1 MADLIS
7 IVKGI
12 LESKKVDVV
21 VGYTRATSPNRTRP
35 IVIRNASEADA
46 LVIDSSC
53 LNNLATYLT
62 RKENKGRKVGIVAK
76 GCDVKAIVQ
85 LIVENQ
91 IKRENVYIIGVKCN
105 GVKKGFEGE
114 DSKVLAEKCLN
125 CHVKTP
131 HLYDELAEM
140 VSDNLSGKDEKAELI
155 AKLEAMSPQER
166 FSFWESE
173 FEKCIRCYACRQ
185 ACPLCYCERCIAD
198 KSMPR
203 WVETSATK
211 RGNFAWNI
219 VRAFHLSGRC
229 IGCNECERVCPAGIP
244 LSLLNRKMAIVA
256 KSEFGYESGMS
267 VEAQTLIGTYDV
279 KDKEEFIK

>member
-1 MADLIS
+1 MADIIS
-7 IVKGI
+7 IARGVFENKKADI
-12 LESKKVDVV
+12 LI
-21 VGYTRATSPNRTRP
+21 GYTKATSEGRTRP
-35 IVIRNASEADA
+35 VIVRSADEVQN
-46 LVIDSSC
+46 LVLNSSC

-62 RKENKGRKVGIVAK
+62 RKENKGKKVAIVAK
-76 GCDVKAIVQ
+76 GCDIKSIVQ
-85 LIVENQ
+85 LIAESQ

-105 GVKKGFEGE
+105 GVKRSFEGE
-114 DSKVLAEKCLN
+114 DSKKIAEKCLN
-125 CHVKTP
+125 CNVRTP
-131 HLYDELAEM
+131 HLADETVDM
-140 VSDNLSGKDEKAELI
+140 SDEGLTGKDEKAELI
-155 AKLEAMSPQER
+155 EKLDSMSAEER
-166 FSFWESE
+166 FAFWEE
-173 FEKCIRCYACRQ
+173 QFEKCIKCYACRQ

-203 WVETSATK
+203 WVESSPTK

-244 LSLLNRKMAIVA
+244 LSLLNRKMVMVA

-267 VEAQTLIGTYDV
+267 ADAPTLIGTYDL

>member
-105 GVKKGFEGE
+105 GVKMGFEGE

>member
-62 RKENKGRKVGIVAK
+62 RKENKGGKVGIVAK

-105 GVKKGFEGE
+105 GVKKGFEVE
-114 DSKVLAEKCLN
+114 DSKVLSEKCLN
-125 CHVKTP
+125 CNVKTP
-131 HLYDELAEM
+131 HLYDELVEM
-140 VSDNLSGKDEKAELI
+140 GSDNLSGKDEKAELI

-166 FSFWESE
+166 FAFWEKE

-219 VRAFHLSGRC
+219 IRAFHLSGRC

-244 LSLLNRKMAIVA
+244 LSLLNRKMAMVA

-267 VEAQTLIGTYDV
+267 LDAPTLIGTYDV
-279 KDKEEFIK
+279 KDKEDFIK

>member
-125 CHVKTP
+125 CPVKTP

-140 VSDNLSGKDEKAELI
+140 DSDNLSGKDEKAELI